1 MKIHARRAIGAGL
14 IILSSIAASASL
26 YAEQYSQITYEEHS
40 LRQTRFFLTIDG
52 GESDGESTFLAYVD
66 AGPRDGQPILLVHGV
81 PTSSW
86 SYRHLIDI
94 LISRGYRVIAPDN
107 MGFGNSVK
115 LKDGMDFTMQSQA
128 LFLLELM
135 DGIGIESWIQVLHDV
150 GGPISW
156 EMLILDPDRI
166 SAFIILNTFA
176 YDIGWHPPKAMDNPL
191 VQFAMGLVGFRNRT
205 IIRNTVCDMIAV
217 PEELDNA
224 RALEGY
230 YVPLETGADRA
241 YLSFMRSF
249 SAVRMRFPY
258 YRAAFR
264 RTKTPAVIV
273 WGELDETLVGAEAIP
288 LFMRDLD
295 MRTVDIH
302 QIRDAK
308 HLVMEEA
315 PRFIAER
322 IDDFANTLDQ

>member
-1 MKIHARRAIGAGL
+1 MKIHARRTIGVGL
-14 IILSSIAASASL
+14 IILSSIAASVNL
-26 YAEQYSQITYEEHS
+26 YADQYSQITYEEHS
-40 LRQTRFFLTIDG
+40 LRQKRYFLTID
-52 GESDGESTFLAYVD
+52 DGETDGKPTFLAYVD

-94 LISRGYRVIAPDN
+94 LVSRGYRVIAPDN
-107 MGFGNSVK
+107 IGFGNSVK

-128 LFLLELM
+128 LFLLDLM
-135 DGIGIESWIQVLHDV
+135 DGIGIERWIQVLHDV
-150 GGPISW
+150 GGPVSW

-166 SAFIILNTFA
+166 SGFIILNTFA
-176 YDIGWHPPKAMDNPL
+176 YDTGWHPPKAMDNPL
-191 VQFAMGLVGFRNRT
+191 VQFAMGVIGFRNRT

-224 RALEGY
+224 KALEGY
-230 YVPLETGADRA
+230 YVPLETGADRG

-273 WGELDETLVGAEAIP
+273 WGELDETLIGTEAIP
-288 LFMRDLD
+288 LFARDLD
-295 MRTVDIH
+295 IQAANIH
-302 QIRDAK
+302 LIPDAK

-315 PRFIAER
+315 PRFIADR
-322 IDDFANTLDQ
+322 IDDFVSVSDQ